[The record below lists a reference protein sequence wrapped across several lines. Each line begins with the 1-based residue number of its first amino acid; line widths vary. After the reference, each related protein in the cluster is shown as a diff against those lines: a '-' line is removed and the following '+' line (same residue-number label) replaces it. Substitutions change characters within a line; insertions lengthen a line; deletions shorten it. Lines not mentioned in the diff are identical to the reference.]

1 MKKAFLTI
9 CLLTALIFTICGCNG
24 DNAQNATTEN
34 SEEISQETTVV
45 DTTKDPS
52 EEFLNNFS
60 ENYPDYQIVD
70 YVKSDSDDAP
80 ILLAAVALN
89 KNDGTSSTIFA
100 VSKDYCDHI
109 TLASGSNAVYRED
122 DGLILDG
129 NIIKFSLNIFTD
141 NSAEIIESNENGEQG
156 FLVTPEIHDYE
167 LTVTFEDEDG
177 ASGIIFKNKET
188 VREN

>member
-9 CLLTALIFTICGCNG
+9 CLLAALIFTLCGYNG

-89 KNDGTSSTIFA
+89 KNEGTSSTIFA
-100 VSKDYCDHI
+100 VSKGYCDHI
-109 TLASGSNAVYRED
+109 TLASGLNAVYRED

-156 FLVTPEIHDYE
+156 LFVTPEIHDYE

>member
-1 MKKAFLTI
+1 MKKVFLTI
-9 CLLTALIFTICGCNG
+9 CLLAALIFTLCGCND
-24 DNAQNATTEN
+24 DNAQNAHTEN
-34 SEEISQETTVV
+34 SEEISQETTVI
-45 DTTKDPS
+45 DTTKDPA

-70 YVKSDSDDAP
+70 YVKADSDDAP

-141 NSAEIIESNENGEQG
+141 NSAEIIETNENGEQG

-177 ASGIIFKNKET
+177 ASGITFKNKET